1 MKTSSIQNSILGLL
15 VIGMIG
21 CVPTQT
27 TAQQPAAPDPIAVA
41 QQYIQ
46 VLNAGNLDRALA
58 FYADDAI
65 VHTPVG
71 LFIGRAQI
79 ARWLASENQSTRV
92 SPRDWKMQGALVVST
107 GTVLLERFVKAGVG
121 AVEFRSEY
129 LVDKSGKIRFFG
141 PVLTLTPEQQ
151 QKMREAQAGA
161 PPAPAP
167 SVNPIEVVKAYH
179 ETANTGD
186 FEKTFAFFAD
196 DSGAF
201 VMNGTLLLS
210 GKKQIAD
217 LWLREDVKTTRVM
230 PREYQANGNLVISM
244 GMVSLE
250 RFRRIGVDPIAY
262 RAQFVVENGKIRFF
276 YPTLQFTPEQLEKI
290 QAAQQAPAS
299 R

>member
-46 VLNAGNLDRALA
+46 VLNTGNLDRALA

-71 LFIGRAQI
+71 LFIGKAQI

-290 QAAQQAPAS
+290 QAAQRTPAS

>member
-27 TAQQPAAPDPIAVA
+27 TAQQPATPDPIAVA

-46 VLNAGNLDRALA
+46 VLNTGNLDRALA

-71 LFIGRAQI
+71 LFIGKAQI

-290 QAAQQAPAS
+290 QAAQRTPAN

>member
-92 SPRDWKMQGALVVST
+92 TPRDWKMQGALVVST

-121 AVEFRSEY
+121 AVEFRTEY
-129 LVDKSGKIRFFG
+129 LVDRSGKIRFFG

>member
-1 MKTSSIQNSILGLL
+1 M
-15 VIGMIG
+15 
-21 CVPTQT
+21 
-27 TAQQPAAPDPIAVA
+27 
-41 QQYIQ
+41 
-46 VLNAGNLDRALA
+46 DR
-58 FYADDAI
+58 
-65 VHTPVG
+65 
-71 LFIGRAQI
+71 
-79 ARWLASENQSTRV
+79 
-92 SPRDWKMQGALVVST
+92 
-107 GTVLLERFVKAGVG
+107 
-121 AVEFRSEY
+121 
-129 LVDKSGKIRFFG
+129 SGKIRFFG

-244 GMVSLE
+244 GKVSLE

-262 RAQFVVENGKIRFF
+262 RAQFVVENDKIRFF

-290 QAAQQAPAS
+290 QAAQRTPAN

>member
-79 ARWLASENQSTRV
+79 ARWLASENQATRV
-92 SPRDWKMQGALVVST
+92 TPRDWKMQGALVVST

-129 LVDKSGKIRFFG
+129 LVDRSGKIRFFG

-244 GMVSLE
+244 GKVSLE

-262 RAQFVVENGKIRFF
+262 RAQFVVENDKIRFF

-290 QAAQQAPAS
+290 QAAQRTPAN